1 MEQQL
6 QTLPQAPGLDELIS
20 RRAAAADARLL
31 QARTDVVAEISRTD
45 SKASALLAAFGIPL
59 AVLVA
64 AVPGQDLPVPA
75 AILVGLGAV
84 GLVAAMLVV
93 LLVVRP
99 RLGGNT
105 RGSYLHWATCTP
117 EEVRA
122 DLAVDLTADR
132 VVKLSQIAAAKY
144 RALKVAIDITAG
156 ALVLLVL
163 ALAAGLALN

>member
-1 MEQQL
+1 MEQL
-6 QTLPQAPGLDELIS
+6 QTPPQAPGLDELLS
-20 RRAAAADARLL
+20 RRAAATDAKLL

-45 SKASALLAAFGIPL
+45 SKAAALLTAFGIPL

-64 AVPGQDLPVPA
+64 AVPGHDLPAPA
-75 AILVGLGAV
+75 GILVGLGAV

-99 RLGGNT
+99 RLGGNA

-122 DLAVDLTADR
+122 DVTVDRTAER
-132 VVKLSQIAAAKY
+132 VVKLSQIAAEKY

-163 ALAAGLALN
+163 ALAAALALS

>member
-1 MEQQL
+1 MEQPQPA
-6 QTLPQAPGLDELIS
+6 PQAPGPNELIS
-20 RRAAAADARLL
+20 RAADAKLQ

-64 AVPGQDLPVPA
+64 AVPGRDLPIPA

-117 EEVRA
+117 EQVRT
-122 DLAVDLTADR
+122 DLATDLTAER
-132 VVKLSQIAAAKY
+132 IIRLSQIATAKY
-144 RALKVAIDITAG
+144 RALKTAIDITAG

-163 ALAAGLALN
+163 ALATALVLD

>member
-1 MEQQL
+1 MEQQ
-6 QTLPQAPGLDELIS
+6 TAPQAPGRDELIS
-20 RRAAAADARLL
+20 RRATDTKLK

-64 AVPGQDLPVPA
+64 AVPGQDLPLPA

-117 EEVRA
+117 QQVRA
-122 DLAVDLTADR
+122 DLATDLTAQR
-132 VVKLSQIAAAKY
+132 IIALSQIAVAKY
-144 RALKVAIDITAG
+144 RALRTAIDITAG

-163 ALAAGLALN
+163 ALAAALALN